1 MGLFMMIS
9 SGDGAGQDVVPED
22 ITRGVL
28 RPPTTVYPV
37 LCAWLAGPRKASRPA
52 SGFGRRQYRTRIAFV
67 ARGCGAR
74 KSLPQFPQGYQTAL
88 RSEHI
93 IVKPLAGGSC
103 RHPWPGHNP
112 QRMAQPNID
121 PNDSDA
127 GKYREV
133 RFGVENTY
141 SKRQKEVE
149 EFVNRGIG
157 AAMIQHGEQYLE
169 RHKDDVVFI
178 FNPTGSVFYL
188 DESASSIKE
197 IFRLLYHVTG

>member
-1 MGLFMMIS
+1 
-9 SGDGAGQDVVPED
+9 
-22 ITRGVL
+22 
-28 RPPTTVYPV
+28 
-37 LCAWLAGPRKASRPA
+37 
-52 SGFGRRQYRTRIAFV
+52 
-67 ARGCGAR
+67 
-74 KSLPQFPQGYQTAL
+74 
-88 RSEHI
+88 
-93 IVKPLAGGSC
+93 
-103 RHPWPGHNP
+103 
-112 QRMAQPNID
+112 MAQPNID

-141 SKRQKEVE
+141 STRQKEVE